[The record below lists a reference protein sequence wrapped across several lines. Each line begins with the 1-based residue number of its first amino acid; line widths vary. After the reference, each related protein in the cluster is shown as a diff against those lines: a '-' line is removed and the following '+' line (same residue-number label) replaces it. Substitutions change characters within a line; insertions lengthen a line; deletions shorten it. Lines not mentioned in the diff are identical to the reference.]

1 MSLGGAGVS
10 LPRTLQEKTVR
21 FFPAMYKRAL
31 PSFAWLVAGLRTAD
45 FLHFCLSMV
54 TQKTP
59 LRRMGGFRNTPPA
72 RRSVASVAPAF
83 QGGLGAVSQ
92 GCLSSKKISARCL
105 VRAENFFDPLTAARP
120 PYLARQTEAAR
131 RAGVFRAFHTPPAQR
146 EGAF

>member
-1 MSLGGAGVS
+1 MWGCPLPHCKRSLRKCAVS
-10 LPRTLQEKTVR
+10 PDQGLLILRKLEFASSFR
-21 FFPAMYKRAL
+21 FVFL
-31 PSFAWLVAGLRTAD
+31 SETIFARHGRKIVSRNL
-45 FLHFCLSMV
+45 
-54 TQKTP
+54 TP

-92 GCLSSKKISARCL
+92 GCLSSKKILTRCL
-105 VRAENFFDPLTAARP
+105 VRVGIFFDPLTAARP

-146 EGAF
+146 E